1 MAEKQKGLIH
11 MGDYKKIR
19 GFLNDDEILCQ
30 LAEEAAELS
39 QAALKLRR
47 ALTGTNPTPVTAEK
61 ALEGLCEEM
70 ADVDIALNAFLYG
83 FGNREYLKFNDNYR
97 FIYREKLNR
106 WEERLENK

>member
-11 MGDYKKIR
+11 MEDYKKIR
-19 GFLNDDEILCQ
+19 EYLKDDEILCQ

-61 ALEGLCEEM
+61 ALEGLAEEM
-70 ADVDIALNAFLYG
+70 ADVDIAFNAFLYG
-83 FGNREYLKFNDNYR
+83 FGSREHLKFHDNYR
-97 FIYREKLNR
+97 VIFMEKLNR
-106 WEERLENK
+106 WCERLENK